1 MSPSPLSEGSWDIE
15 SVVVNS
21 ETVMNYDGFEQLQ
34 IMEDCVKIMP
44 AGLDLSVVQKF
55 KASFVMESQG
65 QKFYGEFF
73 KTKNSVE
80 LRLNRPKFTETI
92 TINGRVSSSPHCSTV
107 FQKREVVQV

>member
-1 MSPSPLSEGSWDIE
+1 MSPLSEGSWVIE

-21 ETVMNYDGFEQLQ
+21 ETVMNYDGFEQLR
-34 IMEDCVKIMP
+34 IMDDCISISP

-55 KASFVMESQG
+55 RASLILESQG

-73 KTKNSVE
+73 KTGDAVE

-92 TINGRVSSSPHCSTV
+92 TINGRVSSSPKCSTV
-107 FQKREVVQV
+107 LQKREVVQV